1 MLLEGFLVYI
11 ITINVI
17 SAIICIYD
25 KLMAKWGKR
34 RISEHF
40 LFTLCF
46 LGGSPFMYITMRL
59 IRHKTLHKRFMLGI
73 PLIIL
78 VQIAIVLLVVSFLKY

>member
-1 MLLEGFLVYI
+1 MFFESFLVYI
-11 ITINVI
+11 ITINMI
-17 SAIICIYD
+17 SCIICIYD

-34 RISEHF
+34 RISERF

-46 LGGSPFMYITMRL
+46 LGGSIFMYITMRL
-59 IRHKTLHKRFMLGI
+59 IHHKTLHKRFMLGI

-78 VQIAIVLLVVSFLKY
+78 VQIAIVLVVIYSH